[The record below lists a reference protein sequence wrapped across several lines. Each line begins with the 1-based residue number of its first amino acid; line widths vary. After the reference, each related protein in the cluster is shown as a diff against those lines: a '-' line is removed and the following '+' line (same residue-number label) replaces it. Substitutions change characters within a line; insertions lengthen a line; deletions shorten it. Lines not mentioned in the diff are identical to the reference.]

1 MKKIV
6 MTSLLTLAAGA
17 AFSAPVKYNIDP
29 AHTYPSFEAD
39 HGGGMSIWRG
49 KFNKNSGTITLDRA
63 AKSGTIDVTVDMA
76 SVDFGHDKMNE
87 VARAAEMLD
96 VGKYPTATYKG
107 KFTKF
112 NGDVPAEV
120 QGNFTLHGVTKP
132 LTLKINEFKCQQ
144 HPVLKREVC
153 GADASTSF
161 NRADYGVD
169 AGVKMG
175 FKMGVKL
182 LISVEATKA
191 D

>member
-6 MTSLLTLAAGA
+6 MTSLLTLAAGVVFA
-17 AFSAPVKYNIDP
+17 APVKYNIDP

-49 KFNKNSGTITLDRA
+49 KFNKSSGTITLDRV
-63 AKSGTIDVTVDMA
+63 AKSGAVDVTVDMA

-87 VARAAEMLD
+87 VARSGEMLD
-96 VGKYPTATYKG
+96 VAKYPKATYKG

-120 QGNFTLHGVTKP
+120 QGDFTLHGVTKP
-132 LTLKINEFKCQQ
+132 LTLKINAFKCQQ

-153 GADASTSF
+153 GADASANF

-175 FKMGVKL
+175 FKMDVKL